1 MSPFDLC
8 AQHAGIVKQPVPLQ
22 PGTLMDRSYYI
33 FSCATG
39 DTTFLQEGAVSSFL
53 QPQWNVPM
61 TGAGTDMDPEL
72 ARLKAVC
79 ETLERYAS
87 CVLLAGEY
95 RVASARELGA
105 HAFDWTRLPRLSA
118 DELAMPRQVFHNFD
132 PEDPIRW
139 IPSWELCADEER
151 WVPVALTHL
160 QPRCWTTERFT
171 FTISTG
177 LAAHT
182 QPVRC
187 IVSAISEAVERDSI
201 ALTWLLRRPL
211 RRIVFSDADLRR
223 FAPAQQ
229 VFMRNDEFAFY
240 DATTDFGLPIV
251 YLHRRRPFHAVA
263 ANLVSCAAAFD
274 YPSAVVNALREMVC
288 LCSGL
293 DSGMV
298 VAKDDPLDCAS
309 IEDGA
314 VYMARPERSAAFDF
328 LGASGEEVG
337 LCDLVRIQPPGG
349 DDDAR
354 LRLLVERARVLG
366 HEILVSD
373 MTPDDLRDAGLHVFR
388 ALMPSLMPMSTDMHC
403 RFLDSERLRE
413 AHRVFGMARPLPACI
428 NPYPQ
433 SFA

>member
-1 MSPFDLC
+1 MNPLELC
-8 AQHAGIVKQPVPLQ
+8 AQHAGIVKQPVALQ

-39 DTTFLQEGAVSSFL
+39 DTTFQQEGAASSFL

-61 TGAGTDMDPEL
+61 TGAGTDMDPDL

-87 CVLLAGEY
+87 CVLLEDEY
-95 RVASARELGA
+95 VVATARELGA
-105 HAFDWTRLPRLSA
+105 RAFDWSRLPRLSQE
-118 DELAMPRQVFHNFD
+118 ELALQRQVFHNFD
-132 PEDPIRW
+132 PDAPMRW
-139 IPSWELCADEER
+139 IPSWNLGADEER
-151 WVPVALTHL
+151 WVPIALTHL
-160 QPRCWTTERFT
+160 QPRCWTSERFT

-187 IVSAISEAVERDSI
+187 IVSAISEAIERDTI

-211 RRIVFSDADLRR
+211 RRIVFSDADLQR

-229 VFMRNDEFAFY
+229 VFLRSDEFAFY

-251 YLHRRRPFHAVA
+251 YLHRRRPFHPVA
-263 ANLVSCAAAFD
+263 ANLVSCAASFD
-274 YPSAVVNALREMVC
+274 YPSAVANALREMVC

-293 DSGMV
+293 DSGMLV
-298 VAKDDPLDCAS
+298 PKDDPLDCMS

-314 VYMARPERSAAFDF
+314 VYMARPERSSAFDF
-328 LGASGEEVG
+328 LGSSGERVD
-337 LCDLVRIQPPGG
+337 LSDLVLTQPPAG
-349 DDDAR
+349 DDGAR
-354 LRLLVERARVLG
+354 LRLLVERSLALG
-366 HEILVSD
+366 HDILVCD
-373 MTPDDLRDAGLHVFR
+373 LTPDDLRDAGLHVFR

-413 AHRVFGMARPLPACI
+413 AHRIFGLPGSLAASI
-428 NPYPQ
+428 NPFPQ